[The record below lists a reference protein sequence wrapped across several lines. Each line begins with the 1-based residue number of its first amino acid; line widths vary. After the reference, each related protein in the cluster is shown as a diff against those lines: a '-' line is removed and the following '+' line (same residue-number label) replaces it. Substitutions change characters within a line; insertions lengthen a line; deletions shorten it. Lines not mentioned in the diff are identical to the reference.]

1 MKTWSAKDA
10 KARFR
15 EFLEASLT
23 EGPQVVTRR
32 GVETAVL
39 VSIHDR
45 RALCERAL
53 PDLKSLLLTDPRG
66 RGDLRIP
73 ARGRWRRRLP
83 PLGPFT
89 LKTWRH
95 HSARAADCDPKGRPS
110 IRRIR
115 DLGV

>member
-10 KARFR
+10 KARFS

-39 VSIHDR
+39 VPIQEW
-45 RALCERAL
+45 RALRERAL

-83 PLGPFT
+83 PPGSFT
-89 LKTWRH
+89 LQT
-95 HSARAADCDPKGRPS
+95 
-110 IRRIR
+110 
-115 DLGV
+115 